1 MEVIVKD
8 EDRRQLLKA
17 HNDLRNMITT
27 IHECSDIWLSDIGK
41 LEHLQHMLHHALSS
55 PHLLTATVTKCG
67 IVTMSMKK
75 RYLSMTRLYQL
86 VMDSAKNLLFNI
98 PDETPDT

>member
-8 EDRRQLLKA
+8 ENRRQLLKA

-41 LEHLQHMLHHALSS
+41 LESLQHLLHYSLKF
-55 PHLLTATVTKCG
+55 TAPVDAEGNKMWWRDY
-67 IVTMSMKK
+67 VYEEEVPSN
-75 RYLSMTRLYQL
+75 
-86 VMDSAKNLLFNI
+86 D
-98 PDETPDT
+98 

>member
-27 IHECSDIWLSDIGK
+27 IHECSDVWLSDIGK
-41 LEHLQHMLHHALSS
+41 LEHLQHMLHHALKF
-55 PHLLTATVTKCG
+55 TAPVDGEGNKMWWRDY
-67 IVTMSMKK
+67 VYEEEVPS
-75 RYLSMTRLYQL
+75 
-86 VMDSAKNLLFNI
+86 
-98 PDETPDT
+98 DE

>member
-17 HNDLRNMITT
+17 HNELRNMITT

-41 LEHLQHMLHHALSS
+41 LEPVSYTHLTL
-55 PHLLTATVTKCG
+55 PT
-67 IVTMSMKK
+67 
-75 RYLSMTRLYQL
+75 
-86 VMDSAKNLLFNI
+86 
-98 PDETPDT
+98 TPYV